1 MIIDVNYMYDGKFNE
16 NTLIVGQT
24 GCNKTTFIKNLAKNK
39 IFAKLKEIFWLSKI
53 ILSQDRQQDISSCFD
68 LKVNFKYPQ
77 TLNDFN
83 MELDS
88 LPHPKKKKETDN
100 SIVNNVMDEKNMFNK
115 LIVMDDI
122 LGLADRSNDFAN
134 FLTVA

>member
-1 MIIDVNYMYDGKFNE
+1 MYDGKFNE

-24 GCNKTTFIKNLAKNK
+24 GCNKTTFIQNLAKNK

-53 ILSQDRQQDISSCFD
+53 MLSQDREQDISSCFD

-83 MELDS
+83 MELHS
-88 LPHPKKKKETDN
+88 VLLPKKKETDD

>member
-1 MIIDVNYMYDGKFNE
+1 MDVNYMYDSKFNE

-24 GCNKTTFIKNLAKNK
+24 GCNKTTFVQNLAKNK
-39 IFAKLKEIFWLSKI
+39 IFAKLKEIFWLPKI
-53 ILSQDRQQDISSCFD
+53 ILSQDREQDISSCFD

-88 LPHPKKKKETDN
+88 VPLPKKKRN
-100 SIVNNVMDEKNMFNK
+100 
-115 LIVMDDI
+115 
-122 LGLADRSNDFAN
+122 
-134 FLTVA
+134 

>member
-1 MIIDVNYMYDGKFNE
+1 MYDSKFNE

-24 GCNKTTFIKNLAKNK
+24 GCNKTTFIQNLAKNK

-53 ILSQDRQQDISSCFD
+53 MLSQDREQDISSCFD

-88 LPHPKKKKETDN
+88 LPLPPLPPPKKRK
-100 SIVNNVMDEKNMFNK
+100 K
-115 LIVMDDI
+115 LIIV
-122 LGLADRSNDFAN
+122 L
-134 FLTVA
+134 

>member
-1 MIIDVNYMYDGKFNE
+1 MYDSKFKE

-24 GCNKTTFIKNLAKNK
+24 GCNKTTFIQNLAKNK

-53 ILSQDRQQDISSCFD
+53 MLSQDREQDISSCFD

-88 LPHPKKKKETDN
+88 LPLPPLPPPQKKKETDN

>member
-1 MIIDVNYMYDGKFNE
+1 MDVNYMYDSKFNE

-24 GCNKTTFIKNLAKNK
+24 GCNKTTFIQNLAKNK

-53 ILSQDRQQDISSCFD
+53 ILSQDREQDISSCFD

-77 TLNDFN
+77 TLIDFN

-88 LPHPKKKKETDN
+88 LPLPPSPPPQKERN
-100 SIVNNVMDEKNMFNK
+100 
-115 LIVMDDI
+115 
-122 LGLADRSNDFAN
+122 
-134 FLTVA
+134 